1 MLNFILMLFRY
12 QTALKHNTSQAG
24 TAKVDSIREELEDA
38 ELKVEQCR
46 VNLLFLFL

>member
-1 MLNFILMLFRY
+1 M
-12 QTALKHNTSQAG
+12 KHNTSQTG

-46 VNLLFLFL
+46 VWLPVFFFLSFEFGSYS